1 MNAAALFIRIQQLKE
16 ACWKAHIAKK
26 KAEALRLAEEL
37 RTATQQLA
45 EELK

>member
-16 ACWKAHIAKK
+16 AAWRAHIAKK

-37 RTATQQLA
+37 RTATEQLVQQL
-45 EELK
+45 K